1 MVAVGRLIYWSN
13 DETGSCGSI
22 DLEDRELAMIALP
35 MQYATTSD
43 GVRIAHVSFGDG
55 PPLVF
60 ASNIFGDLNSYRH
73 GWPHTMDVTDR
84 LVGLGWRVI
93 RYDVRGMGSS
103 DRDVVDLGLDARVRD
118 LAAVVGRLG
127 LDRFALAG
135 VDIAAATAVA
145 YAVQHQATVTRLVLL
160 SPWASGTR
168 YLEIPR
174 LRAAYS
180 AETVARRDEK
190 LFADILGSV
199 ATAFEDPDLIRLRTE
214 AHLHGTSP
222 EGLAAFNGANER
234 IDITSL
240 LPQVRV
246 PTLVTHEP
254 TFPFGSF
261 ELCQEVAAG
270 IPNAE
275 FLVLTENSIAG
286 RVHDESVAT
295 IDRFLRG
302 GTAMEFIPRASS
314 DPPTTLPAAP
324 NGLTPRELQVL
335 RLVAAGS
342 SNKEIASE
350 LAVAVSTV
358 ERHLVNLY
366 TKIGARGRADAIAY
380 AFRHRLDTSRD

>member
-1 MVAVGRLIYWSN
+1 MSY
-13 DETGSCGSI
+13 
-22 DLEDRELAMIALP
+22 LP

-43 GVRIAHVSFGDG
+43 GVRIAYITLGDG

-73 GWPHTMDVTDR
+73 GWPHTKEVTDR

-103 DRDVVDLGLDARVRD
+103 DRDVVDLSLDGRVRD
-118 LAAVVGRLG
+118 LAAVVERLG

-145 YAVQHQATVTRLVLL
+145 YAVQHHAAVTRLVLL
-160 SPWASGTR
+160 SPWASGSR
-168 YLEIPR
+168 YLQIPR

-180 AETVARRDEK
+180 AETTARRDQK

-199 ATAFEDPDLIRLRTE
+199 ATAFEDADLVRLRTD

-222 EGLAAFNGANER
+222 EGLAAFNRANER
-234 IDITSL
+234 IDITYL

-246 PTLVTHEP
+246 LTLVTHEP
-254 TFPFGSF
+254 AFPFGSF

-275 FLVLTENSIAG
+275 FVVVTENSITG
-286 RVHDESVAT
+286 RAHDESVAA
-295 IDRFLRG
+295 IDRFLRAG
-302 GTAMEFIPRASS
+302 AAMEYISRASG
-314 DPPTTLPAAP
+314 DAPTQLPAAL
-324 NGLTPRELQVL
+324 NGLTPREVQVL
-335 RLVAAGS
+335 RQVATGS
-342 SNKEIASE
+342 TNKEIAGE
-350 LAVAVSTV
+350 LGVAVSTV

-380 AFRHRLDTSRD
+380 ALRHCLDVPRA